1 VGSEQPNAQVSH
13 NTIRMANS
21 TPPAMGSAQPVAR
34 LDAAND
40 RLQALVQ
47 AAKTVRPRLAAF
59 YASLGDEQKAQFN
72 NLGQQSSTRSE
83 NAPGNR

>member
-1 VGSEQPNAQVSH
+1 
-13 NTIRMANS
+13 M
-21 TPPAMGSAQPVAR
+21 AR
-34 LDAAND
+34 LDAANN

-47 AAKTVRPRLAAF
+47 AAKTVRPRLAGF